1 MAARPLPRSKPFPK
15 HRSSWPATARMT
27 PLPRRFHRPAPV
39 APLPRERHRHR
50 SLKRPSSKEVIK
62 ESAHARSPHNLPE
75 VLFPAVLVRRCIP
88 KRTAG
93 ENLCDDD
100 KKPVCSRPHGK
111 KYRRGL
117 PPFILASN
125 GIKSYSTMFL
135 GGMSALGHPGSQYHG
150 ISRLQMQQTKRSDSL
165 SLSLGR

>member
-1 MAARPLPRSKPFPK
+1 MIFLSAVSLGWNSAQCTSPKTNNGSRAAAPMAARPLLWSKPFAE

-50 SLKRPSSKEVIK
+50 SLKMPSSKEVIK

-100 KKPVCSRPHGK
+100 KKPVCSRLHGK
-111 KYRRGL
+111 KNAAVGYRR
-117 PPFILASN
+117 
-125 GIKSYSTMFL
+125 
-135 GGMSALGHPGSQYHG
+135 
-150 ISRLQMQQTKRSDSL
+150 L
-165 SLSLGR
+165 SLHPTE